1 MMGGTVEGIFV
12 AEQPGEPMRA
22 VPEVVGEAGH
32 GLVGDRHYRASVAR
46 KRRLTMD
53 DLSLVEAEV
62 LDSLRADHGIDLA
75 PIETRRNIV
84 VRGVRLNDL
93 IGQRFRLGGM
103 LCEGIEVCQP
113 CAHMQKKVGKPVL
126 KPLAHRGG
134 LRARILEGGTVR
146 LGDGVA
152 ALEAPARA

>member
-1 MMGGTVEGIFV
+1 MGGTVEGIFV
-12 AEQPGEPMRA
+12 AAKPGEPMRP
-22 VPEVVGEAGH
+22 VPEVVGKAGH
-32 GLVGDRHYRASVAR
+32 GLVGDRHYRASLTR

-62 LDSLRADHGIDLA
+62 LEALRDEYGIELA
-75 PIETRRNIV
+75 PDETRRNIL

-103 LCEGIEVCQP
+103 LCEGIEICQP
-113 CAHMQKKVGKPVL
+113 CAHMQQKVGKPVL

-134 LRARILEGGTVR
+134 LRARILEGGAVR
-146 LGDGVA
+146 VGDGVA
-152 ALEAPARA
+152 ALEAPART